1 MPFTN
6 AWFYPPSIA
15 DRSWFRIVHQVV
27 ALRGGEAHSQLEYI
41 QRCLRSEASGDV
53 PSLPTPEEL
62 DRMLANLDDNT
73 CSYIRGSLVLIVEY
87 RAVLEHA
94 ARILASVNGEFD
106 RLLPDDDDE
115 ESGGI
120 QFSASQVDNFL
131 RILPRVEISI
141 LDKEEEKCSICKLEY
156 GTKRGGTTCTEPA
169 SESDQGLPGEELPE
183 QPVKLSCGHVFG
195 EWCIKTWLLEQ
206 PASCP
211 TCRLQ
216 FEPTFQ

>member
-1 MPFTN
+1 M
-6 AWFYPPSIA
+6 A
-15 DRSWFRIVHQVV
+15 
-27 ALRGGEAHSQLEYI
+27 GGEAHSQLEYI
-41 QRCLRSEASGDV
+41 QRCLRSEARGDI

-94 ARILASVNGEFD
+94 ASILASVDGEFD
-106 RLLPDDDDE
+106 RLLPDDVFDDYE
-115 ESGGI
+115 ESSGI
-120 QFSASQVDNFL
+120 QFSASQVDNFV
-131 RILPRVEISI
+131 RTLPRVEISI

-156 GTKRGGTTCTEPA
+156 GTMRGSTTSTEPA
-169 SESDQGLPGEELPE
+169 SQSDQGLPGEESPE
-183 QPVKLSCGHVFG
+183 QPVKLSCGHIFG

-216 FEPTFQ
+216 FEPIFN